1 MWKMTSGGIAKPQG
15 FLAAGTHAGFKKTK
29 LDLALITCEEATV
42 AGVFTQNAFA
52 ASPVKLTKK
61 HIASGKIKALI
72 VNSGNANACNG
83 QLGDQDALRTAELV
97 AHKLGINPDEVAVS
111 STGVIGVPLNMWAMA
126 FGIEDIAVKL
136 SKEGGR
142 DAASAIMTTDTYPK
156 EVTIECNLDGIT
168 YTISGIAKGS
178 GMIHPNMATM
188 LAFITTD
195 WPLERDL
202 LQTILKEIADET
214 FNAISVDGDTS
225 TNDMCL
231 VLSSNELPSP
241 SKNKIE
247 IFKTGL
253 KKVMSTLAKAIVLDG
268 EGATKLLK
276 ITVKNALSIQ
286 DAKFAAKA
294 IGHSPLVKTAFFG
307 EDANWGRI
315 ICALGYSGCTVE
327 PNKTDLYFEKFQV
340 VKGGRGTGVSDLELM
355 PILKSREIEIV
366 VDLNL
371 GSKEYTFQT
380 TDFSYDYVKINGNYR
395 S

>member
-214 FNAISVDGDTS
+214 FNT
-225 TNDMCL
+225 
-231 VLSSNELPSP
+231 
-241 SKNKIE
+241 
-247 IFKTGL
+247 
-253 KKVMSTLAKAIVLDG
+253 
-268 EGATKLLK
+268 
-276 ITVKNALSIQ
+276 
-286 DAKFAAKA
+286 
-294 IGHSPLVKTAFFG
+294 
-307 EDANWGRI
+307 
-315 ICALGYSGCTVE
+315 
-327 PNKTDLYFEKFQV
+327 
-340 VKGGRGTGVSDLELM
+340 
-355 PILKSREIEIV
+355 
-366 VDLNL
+366 
-371 GSKEYTFQT
+371 
-380 TDFSYDYVKINGNYR
+380 
-395 S
+395 